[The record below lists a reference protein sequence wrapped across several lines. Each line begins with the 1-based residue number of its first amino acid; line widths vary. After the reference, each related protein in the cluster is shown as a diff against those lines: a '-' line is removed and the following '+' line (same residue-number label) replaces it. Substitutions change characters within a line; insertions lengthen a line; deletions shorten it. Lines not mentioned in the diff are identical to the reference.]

1 MRNESF
7 SSFYA
12 KLAFFKLMFQISKL
26 VRKMNNNN
34 VGVSKERKP
43 RSTVSEHDKKM
54 FINIIRT
61 GEGGKFWSQIVEN
74 KGKSTNASRHD
85 LWQNISKIFSEATGR
100 PFDSKQVKEM
110 WHRIKKNA
118 KSKHDQKY
126 KAACAKTGGGIG
138 PDQPEDKDGD
148 EVEFDLDGLLDPTNT
163 EFNYLVRP
171 EDRQSITF
179 GQSSSSHPHDA
190 GTLSI
195 MGSSTSSPR
204 PGPSAT
210 CGPLFRFPGNP
221 SPVRFMN
228 PSRFPSPEL
237 SPSSGQSPSIQEPS
251 PTFSQAQARD
261 LTGITPLSTESGG
274 AGIPCELQVEIVR
287 QDASVEFV
295 EAVRETPK
303 SSNNKSRKVTT
314 KAGDMNEAANNYYVE
329 MLEIQRKLAQ
339 KQVEVL
345 EKRVSL
351 LRRREE
357 NEKLKS
363 KLLKKQLGEVDN
375 MASSDNSDEESE
387 DDMKTLDQAELV
399 F

>member
-1 MRNESF
+1 MS
-7 SSFYA
+7 
-12 KLAFFKLMFQISKL
+12 
-26 VRKMNNNN
+26 NNNN
-34 VGVSKERKP
+34 GESKERKS
-43 RSTVSEHDKKM
+43 RSTISDLEKKM

-61 GEGGKFWSQIVEN
+61 GEGGKFWSQIVES

-85 LWQNISKIFSEATGR
+85 LWKNVAKIFSEATGR

-110 WHRIKKNA
+110 WHRIKKNT

-148 EVEFDLDGLLDPTNT
+148 EVEFYLDDLDPTNT
-163 EFNYLVRP
+163 EFNSLVRP
-171 EDRQSITF
+171 EDRQPTTF
-179 GQSSSSHPHDA
+179 GQSSSTHPHDA
-190 GTLSI
+190 VTLSS
-195 MGSSTSSPR
+195 MGSSASSSSLR

-228 PSRFPSPEL
+228 PGRFLTPEL
-237 SPSSGQSPSIQEPS
+237 SPSSVLSGQSPSTREPS

-261 LTGITPLSTESGG
+261 LTGITPLSSASGG
-274 AGIPCELQVEIVR
+274 AGIPRELQVEIVR
-287 QDASVEFV
+287 QDASVELV

-303 SSNNKSRKVTT
+303 SSNKRSRNVTA
-314 KAGDMNEAANNYYVE
+314 KAGDVNEAANNYYVE
-329 MLEIQRKLAQ
+329 VLEIQRKLAQ
-339 KQVEVL
+339 KQLEVL

-351 LRRREE
+351 LKRREE

-375 MASSDNSDEESE
+375 MASSDDSDKESD
-387 DDMKTLDQAELV
+387 DDMETLDPTELV

>member
-12 KLAFFKLMFQISKL
+12 KLAYSKLMFQISKL

-100 PFDSKQVKEM
+100 LFDSKQVKEM

-148 EVEFDLDGLLDPTNT
+148 EVEFDLDDLDPTNT
-163 EFNYLVRP
+163 EFNSLVRP
-171 EDRQSITF
+171 EDRQPITF
-179 GQSSSSHPHDA
+179 GQSSSTHPHDA
-190 GTLSI
+190 V
-195 MGSSTSSPR
+195 MGSSASSSPR
-204 PGPSAT
+204 PGPST
-210 CGPLFRFPGNP
+210 TFGPLFRFPGNP

-237 SPSSGQSPSIQEPS
+237 SPSSVLSGQSPSIQEPS

-274 AGIPCELQVEIVR
+274 AGIPRELQVEIVR

-303 SSNNKSRKVTT
+303 SSNKRSRKVTA

-387 DDMKTLDQAELV
+387 DDMETLDQAELV